1 MYLSLDNWL
10 LNNDCH
16 LRWQSS
22 LADSGPELTFS
33 LPTINLLTVN
43 LPKISLP
50 KISLPTMPEND
61 RQTQNRLIQKMNKGS
76 VK

>member
-10 LNNDCH
+10 LNNDCR

-33 LPTINLLTVN
+33 LPT
-43 LPKISLP
+43 
-50 KISLPTMPEND
+50 ISLPTMPEND

-76 VK
+76 LK